1 MLILWNIA
9 KYQISNA
16 VGFDIVSTT
25 EYYKKI
31 MLKIKNGKIFLIIV
45 LLILL
50 LFYLKIIK
58 IDKNILLDL
67 FYIILYT
74 TIHQK

>member
-16 VGFDIVSTT
+16 VGFDTVSTT

-58 IDKNILLDL
+58 IDKNFLLDL
-67 FYIILYT
+67 FYNILYT